1 MNKKQKV
8 AKAKQREH
16 AKKMVVVEPK
26 ASANGK
32 PGVMETLAR
41 LFSQKE
47 VPSAESIIAE
57 VVRATGHILKPTTLA
72 LYRSKW
78 LCAGFPT
85 QKGIRPA
92 VKIPVF
98 VMVK

>member
-16 AKKMVVVEPK
+16 AKKLVVEPK

-41 LFSQKE
+41 LFSQEKT
-47 VPSAESIIAE
+47 PSAEACIAE
-57 VVRATGHILKPTTLA
+57 VARATGHMLKPTTLA